1 MYLDNC
7 IDDINNCIYEENNI
21 NIVLNDLDYQFKQ
34 WEIIETQHK
43 RYLEYVNNPERSIVL
58 YQDYNTFNVLLICI
72 YILQICLINFVII
85 PSEIVVIPKNKG

>member
-21 NIVLNDLDYQFKQ
+21 NIVL
-34 WEIIETQHK
+34 IETQHK
-43 RYLEYVNNPERSIVL
+43 RYLEYVNNPERSIVV